1 MDNYGSSIFTVIVMP
16 VALSSLT
23 ATALFGCAAAL
34 MPCLAAASG
43 VARARSAALLTV
55 PCKKLAAA
63 GDRFRGIEQMQ
74 IGTRLCQQL
83 GVGSVS
89 KPELYSYNVG
99 T

>member
-55 PCKKLAAA
+55 PCKNWQPL
-63 GDRFRGIEQMQ
+63 GIGFEE
-74 IGTRLCQQL
+74 
-83 GVGSVS
+83 SS
-89 KPELYSYNVG
+89 KCR
-99 T
+99 